1 MGWFDERRQR
11 KAAEQALRAELETV
25 FRTKNEYGLVIFKA
39 YERMAMNL
47 ERYCCARRDAETIRQ
62 YFQRLASSVPL
73 DVNALV
79 DFQAQFEQAR
89 YSQMPMGE
97 ADRGRAINA
106 LRAVQYS
113 LEKLGPPPRQTA
125 KNAGA
130 ALPAG
135 SQPPL
140 QQHPKYWVVPPPL
153 MPVQGSPAGPGPVHA
168 PVGPA
173 DVAAFYRMIGPKNAT
188 AEQMPAE
195 AIAEMKDLVAQWKW
209 ARLAEL
215 VESALAGPAGK
226 CRLHLD
232 ITSARY
238 MLEFGRALKE
248 TGKVGADPQWDAHL
262 KWLAA
267 AQVLSL
273 AEGRD
278 YLLPDDLKVAMLLGP
293 VAKAFHITA
302 AEAIPALE
310 RVPVLLVDARFAF
323 WPVDVPVPPS

>member
-47 ERYCCARRDAETIRQ
+47 ERYCGARQDGETIRQ

-73 DVNALV
+73 DGKALV

-89 YSQMPMGE
+89 YSQMVMGE

-113 LEKLGPPPRQTA
+113 LEKILPPKGGPA
-125 KNAGA
+125 SAAGA
-130 ALPAG
+130 PPAG
-135 SQPPL
+135 SQPPV
-140 QQHPKYWVVPPPL
+140 QQHPKYWVVPPPV
-153 MPVQGSPAGPGPVHA
+153 MPAQAPLAGPGKVPA
-168 PVGPA
+168 PVEPA
-173 DVAAFYRMIGPKNAT
+173 DVAAFYKMIGPKNAV
-188 AEQMPAE
+188 AVQMPAE
-195 AIAEMKDLVAQWKW
+195 TIAEMKLAVAGANW
-209 ARLAEL
+209 AHLGEL
-215 VESALAGPAGK
+215 VEAEVSGPAGK

-232 ITSARY
+232 ITFARY

-248 TGKVGADPQWDAHL
+248 AGKAGTDPPWDAHR

-267 AQVLSL
+267 AQVLAV

-278 YLLPDDLKVAMLLGP
+278 YILPDDLKVAMLLGF
-293 VAKAFHITA
+293 VAKGFHVTA
-302 AEAIPALE
+302 VEAL
-310 RVPVLLVDARFAF
+310 PVLGQVPLSLADAPIRAF
-323 WPVDVPVPPS
+323 DLPIN